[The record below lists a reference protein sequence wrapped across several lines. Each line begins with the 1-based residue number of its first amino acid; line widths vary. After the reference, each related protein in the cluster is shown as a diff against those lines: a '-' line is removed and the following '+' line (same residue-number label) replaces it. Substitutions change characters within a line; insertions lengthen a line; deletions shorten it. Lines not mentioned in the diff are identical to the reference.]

1 MNSIIVNVQIIINI
15 IIVFAGYEPMFD
27 FSVEEYE
34 VVVFDGVDI
43 KVRVFST
50 AREAYDAKK
59 VFVKAGWSVQVTI
72 INNIFDNKQ
81 SIGVCTTMCMYTITL
96 TWYVVQ
102 CSSMHM
108 YVYYYCYSFMYK
120 EIIMKWV
127 IQMSIRWAIIVVCGI
142 VDYIYFIQQCCVVHM
157 HVPIYKCTV
166 YRVCVYV
173 LQYLLYSNGVI
184 QQCPIEDQQYMQ
196 YVVHDYLERK
206 SNHENSSYLS
216 CSSCRHLF
224 LLCY

>member
-108 YVYYYCYSFMYK
+108 CTTIV
-120 EIIMKWV
+120 IIHE
-127 IQMSIRWAIIVVCGI
+127 QG
-142 VDYIYFIQQCCVVHM
+142 DYHEM
-157 HVPIYKCTV
+157 G
-166 YRVCVYV
+166 
-173 LQYLLYSNGVI
+173 YSN
-184 QQCPIEDQQYMQ
+184 
-196 YVVHDYLERK
+196 VHSLG
-206 SNHENSSYLS
+206 NHYCM
-216 CSSCRHLF
+216 CSS
-224 LLCY
+224 